1 MLNRSEFVSKGRSVC
16 ERGPIASPGV
26 LLPSA
31 APAIEGDHLVAA
43 DASFANWTHLSVR
56 SRLQPL
62 QAGEKTT

>member
-1 MLNRSEFVSKGRSVC
+1 MLNGSESVSTGSSK
-16 ERGPIASPGV
+16 RGPMDSPGV

-31 APAIEGDHLVAA
+31 APAIQRDDLVAA

-62 QAGEKTT
+62 QAGDKSA

>member
-1 MLNRSEFVSKGRSVC
+1 MD
-16 ERGPIASPGV
+16 SPGV

-31 APAIEGDHLVAA
+31 APAIERDDLVAA

-62 QAGEKTT
+62 QAGEKSA